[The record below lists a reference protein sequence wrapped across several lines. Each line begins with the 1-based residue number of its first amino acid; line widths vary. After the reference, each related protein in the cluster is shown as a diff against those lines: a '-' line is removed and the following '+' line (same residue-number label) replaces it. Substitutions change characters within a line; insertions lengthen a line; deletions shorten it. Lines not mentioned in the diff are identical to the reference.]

1 MDAGPISLREAY
13 ATFNMGV
20 GFAAFVAPSA
30 VEATLA
36 AAKTAGHEAWVAGHV
51 RKEGG
56 RKAVVI
62 PSLDLTYEAD
72 TLQVR

>member
-1 MDAGPISLREAY
+1 
-13 ATFNMGV
+13 MGV

-36 AAKTAGHEAWVAGHV
+36 AAQAAGHDAWVAGRV
-51 RKEGG
+51 KQAGG
-56 RKAVVI
+56 RKAVTI
-62 PSLDLTYEAD
+62 PSLGLTYEAD